1 YACGNI
7 VMGKGTPGTKIA
19 SQTTVDLIRKARQ
32 DPKYKGI
39 ILRVDSG
46 GGSAQASDM
55 ILRELQLA
63 QTVNKKPV
71 VVSMSGTAASG
82 GYYISCG
89 ADRIIAEPSTITG
102 SIGVVGLVFTFP
114 RLYDKIGINWSTV
127 KKGEHA
133 DFGATYR
140 DWTDE
145 EKQLMTKTIESTY
158 DRFVDK
164 VDEGRKNLTREQVDA
179 VAQGRVWTG
188 TQAKE
193 NGLIDDLGGLDKAL
207 EHMQELTKAK
217 GKLVLED
224 ATTSKGGFSM
234 NMNFNLNGITTNNI
248 LSETMVND
256 YKALYEWWKDYQNES
271 VLMLCPLSLKD
282 IEF

>member
-1 YACGNI
+1 
-7 VMGKGTPGTKIA
+7 
-19 SQTTVDLIRKARQ
+19 
-32 DPKYKGI
+32 
-39 ILRVDSG
+39 
-46 GGSAQASDM
+46 
-55 ILRELQLA
+55 
-63 QTVNKKPV
+63 
-71 VVSMSGTAASG
+71 
-82 GYYISCG
+82 
-89 ADRIIAEPSTITG
+89 
-102 SIGVVGLVFTFP
+102 
-114 RLYDKIGINWSTV
+114 
-127 KKGEHA
+127 
-133 DFGATYR
+133 
-140 DWTDE
+140 
-145 EKQLMTKTIESTY
+145 MTKTIESTY

-224 ATTSKGGFSM
+224 ATTSKSGFSM
-234 NMNFNLNGITTNNI
+234 NLNFNLNGITTNNI
-248 LSETMVND
+248 ILESMVND
-256 YKALYEWWKDYQNES
+256 YKALYDWWNDYQKES